1 MSSSELSPL
10 GKNIGDQAR
19 KKTREAYNA
28 KASSDFYGAA
38 GWLVGFLITL
48 FASTPILWYL
58 ATNAS
63 RETRAQILGIGFAV
77 AEFQ

>member
-19 KKTREAYNA
+19 KTREAYNA
-28 KASSDFYGAA
+28 KASSDFYGAV
-38 GWLVGFLITL
+38 GWMVGFFITL

-63 RETRAQILGIGFAV
+63 RSTRDQILAIGIAI
-77 AEFQ
+77 AADR